1 MMDQSLILLSAG
13 GLFDFGATL
22 PALVLQFLVLMVVLN
37 LILYTPLLNVINNR
51 NNYII
56 ENLSQS
62 SDLLTQ
68 ADELTDKYETE
79 LKTRRQEAQSEIK
92 QVQKDLKV
100 IVEAD
105 LASVNTLTNSYV
117 NDVTKKILAR
127 NAQLF
132 QLMFGD
138 DVNFKDSSSYN
149 LSSLLFYSIWFP
161 YYSREKRKS
170 AKKKRGVLI

>member
-1 MMDQSLILLSAG
+1 
-13 GLFDFGATL
+13 
-22 PALVLQFLVLMVVLN
+22 MVVLN

-51 NNYII
+51 NNYIL

-68 ADELTDKYETE
+68 ADELTNKYETE

-105 LASVNTLTNSYV
+105 FASVNTLTNSYV
-117 NDVTKKILAR
+117 NDITKKILAR

-132 QLMFGD
+132 ELMFGD
-138 DVNFKDSSSYN
+138 SINFKDSSSYN

-161 YYSREKRKS
+161 YYGRGKKS
-170 AKKKRGVLI
+170 AKKKRGALI

>member
-1 MMDQSLILLSAG
+1 MDQSLILLSAG

-22 PALVLQFLVLMVVLN
+22 PALILQFLVLMVVLN

-51 NNYII
+51 NNYIL

-68 ADELTDKYETE
+68 ADELTNKYETE
-79 LKTRRQEAQSEIK
+79 LKTRRQEAQAEIK

-105 LASVNTLTNSYV
+105 FASVNTLTNSYV
-117 NDVTKKILAR
+117 NDITKKILAR

-132 QLMFGD
+132 DVMFGD
-138 DVNFKDSSSYN
+138 SIDFKDSGSYN
-149 LSSLLFYSIWFP
+149 LSSLLFNSIWFP
-161 YYSREKRKS
+161 YYSRGKKS
-170 AKKKRGVLI
+170 VKKKRGALT

>member
-1 MMDQSLILLSAG
+1 MG
-13 GLFDFGATL
+13 
-22 PALVLQFLVLMVVLN
+22 
-37 LILYTPLLNVINNR
+37 
-51 NNYII
+51 
-56 ENLSQS
+56 
-62 SDLLTQ
+62 
-68 ADELTDKYETE
+68 E

-117 NDVTKKILAR
+117 NDITKKILAR

-138 DVNFKDSSSYN
+138 NIDFKDSNSYN
-149 LSSLLFYSIWFP
+149 LSSLLFSSIWFP

-170 AKKKRGVLI
+170 VKKKRGTLI

>member
-1 MMDQSLILLSAG
+1 MDQSLILLSAG

-22 PALVLQFLVLMVVLN
+22 PALVLQFLVLMAVLN

-51 NNYII
+51 NNYIL

-68 ADELTDKYETE
+68 ADELTNKYETE

-105 LASVNTLTNSYV
+105 FASVNTLTNSYV
-117 NDVTKKILAR
+117 NDITKKILAR

-132 QLMFGD
+132 ELMFGD
-138 DVNFKDSSSYN
+138 SINFKDSSSYN

-161 YYSREKRKS
+161 YYGRGKKS
-170 AKKKRGVLI
+170 AKKKRGALI